1 MFDIPTRPTGSGSLD
16 QSRFEAV
23 AEAHERFARGRGG
36 ARAEFRFADL
46 AGLDAR
52 RRLLN
57 DAIFIGADLRGSL
70 LAGVHFERAA
80 LQGANLSGC
89 DLRAANLRRADLRG
103 ANLVGASLNGAVL
116 DEADLR
122 AIRIIRAGPNHS
134 GFGPAHEGAADGSAA
149 DMSNCAMRG
158 VRLCGAN
165 LKGVNFS
172 GAVLEG
178 ANFTGANV
186 AGAVFHGAVINGAI
200 GATQTLTAE
209 QLGSCIH
216 DPHAAAVARRPML
229 AARLEAC
236 GQWIE
241 SNGAHGAPAVL
252 DHEDLRPLG
261 GLLRERLLTAMSAR
275 GVRAVGVD
283 FSASQ
288 LQGANFRDADL
299 RGAVFDAADLRGACF
314 ENARLG
320 HARFGRAILT
330 PLLLVGGRLMPTN
343 FKGAGLER
351 ADFSATVLAGKRP

>member
-1 MFDIPTRPTGSGSLD
+1 MLD
-16 QSRFEAV
+16 QSRFEV
-23 AEAHERFARGRGG
+23 IAEAHERFARGRGG

-57 DAIFIGADLRGSL
+57 DSIFIGADLEGSL
-70 LAGVHFERAA
+70 LAGAHFERAA
-80 LQGANLSGC
+80 LQGANLRGC

-103 ANLVGASLNGAVL
+103 ACLAGASLNGAVL

-134 GFGPAHEGAADGSAA
+134 GFGPGHEGATDGQAA
-149 DMSNCAMRG
+149 DMSHCAMRG
-158 VRLCGAN
+158 ARLCGAN
-165 LKGVNFS
+165 LKGVNFT

-178 ANFTGANV
+178 ANLTGANV
-186 AGAVFHGAVINGAI
+186 AGAVFTGAVLTGAV

-209 QLGSCIH
+209 QLSGCIH
-216 DPHAAAVARRPML
+216 DPIDGAVARRPLL
-229 AARLEAC
+229 AARLDAC
-236 GQWIE
+236 GLWVE
-241 SNGAHGAPAVL
+241 TGGLEGSPAVL

-275 GVRAVGVD
+275 GVRAIGVD

-314 ENARLG
+314 ENAKLA

-330 PLLLVGGRLMPTN
+330 PLLLTGGRLLAPN
-343 FKGAGLER
+343 FKGAALDR
-351 ADFSATVLAGKRP
+351 TDFTATAMAKSLS